1 MFGGLYF
8 TASKMSHQFF
18 FEFFGLLYL
27 LDIMINSSFMSVLH
41 LVCHLDLNSQSS
53 HAFPALALTVNFIS
67 KFWRSSK
74 FWDTFLLISFSP
86 WNFEWMFF
94 LYLFH
99 LSHSFLLAYCS
110 VLSVH
115 GLPVSW
121 CLALEYFTMFLAYVF
136 ITNMVAKG
144 FYPVK

>member
-74 FWDTFLLISFSP
+74 FWDTFLLI
-86 WNFEWMFF
+86 
-94 LYLFH
+94 
-99 LSHSFLLAYCS
+99 LLQS
-110 VLSVH
+110 LKLWVNVLSLLIPFITLFFTSILFSSVCPWSTCLLML
-115 GLPVSW
+115 GSW
-121 CLALEYFTMFLAYVF
+121 IFYYVF
-136 ITNMVAKG
+136 GLCFHNKYG
-144 FYPVK
+144 S

>member
-8 TASKMSHQFF
+8 TVSKMSHQFF

-27 LDIMINSSFMSVLH
+27 LDIMINISFMSVLH

-74 FWDTFLLISFSP
+74 FWDTFLLI
-86 WNFEWMFF
+86 
-94 LYLFH
+94 
-99 LSHSFLLAYCS
+99 LLQS
-110 VLSVH
+110 LKLWVNVLSLLISFITLFFTSILFSSVCPWSTCLLML
-115 GLPVSW
+115 GSW
-121 CLALEYFTMFLAYVF
+121 IFYYVF
-136 ITNMVAKG
+136 GLCFHNKYG
-144 FYPVK
+144 S